1 MLSRERDPMFLSLSD
16 VRRVTTRLAAEHD
29 QEVIAV
35 TGTGSDAAYTEV
47 FVRVEGSGA
56 ESNRL
61 IIGVNRDVSE
71 SSLRESFESQLQSQ
85 LQQHAP
91 ENGST
96 SH

>member
-1 MLSRERDPMFLSLSD
+1 MFLSLPD

-71 SSLRESFESQLQSQ
+71 SSLRKSFESELQSQ
-85 LQQHAP
+85 LHQQDS
-91 ENGST
+91 ENGPGSY
-96 SH
+96 

>member
-1 MLSRERDPMFLSLSD
+1 MFLSLSD

-47 FVRVEGSGA
+47 FVRVEGPGA

-61 IIGVNRDVSE
+61 IIGVSRDVSE
-71 SSLRESFESQLQSQ
+71 SSLRESFESELQSQ
-85 LQQHAP
+85 LHQNDS
-91 ENGST
+91 ENDPT
-96 SH
+96 SY

>member
-1 MLSRERDPMFLSLSD
+1 MFLSLSD

-47 FVRVEGSGA
+47 FVRVEQGSGP

-71 SSLRESFESQLQSQ
+71 SSLRESFESELQSQ
-85 LQQHAP
+85 LQQHDTD
-91 ENGST
+91 NGST